1 MVHLPSFRFLHFF
14 DDALA
19 TKCIAAAVAKE
30 LVRLVVLP
38 ANAKLFRNLINR
50 NLLMLAKEC
59 RINLTEVKIV
69 EALIAEILL
78 VVLTVNCCLL
88 ITVLLTHNGV
98 FFATVIDFNLGFDLM

>member
-14 DDALA
+14 DYALA

-88 ITVLLTHNGV
+88 ITVLLTHDGV